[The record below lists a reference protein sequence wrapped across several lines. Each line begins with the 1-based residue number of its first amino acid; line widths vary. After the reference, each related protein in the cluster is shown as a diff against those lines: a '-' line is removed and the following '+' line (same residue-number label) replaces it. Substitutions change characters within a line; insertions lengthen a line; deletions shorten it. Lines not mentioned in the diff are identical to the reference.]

1 LQILNALHDANDLR
15 DLLKLRVLDVL
26 YAMDDPSKRRKL
38 YNSIVSHSM
47 VGDLNLRHSLDD
59 PHQRVEIS
67 ESHNKTIHEV
77 K

>member
-1 LQILNALHDANDLR
+1 MFYMLWTIRAR
-15 DLLKLRVLDVL
+15 DGSFITQSSPTAWATQEKEKLREL
-26 YAMDDPSKRRKL
+26 
-38 YNSIVSHSM
+38 M

>member
-47 VGDLNLRHSLDD
+47 GDPR
-59 PHQRVEIS
+59 EG
-67 ESHNKTIHEV
+67 KV
-77 K
+77 KGIDGWGFEPSA